1 MKRLLGCKTQQLTLC
16 WLTDAR
22 LGVPLSPNPL
32 FTPIG
37 IRNGLLGSERTQ
49 GNVSPGLW
57 VSYSAHLIDC
67 QQVQSVWWRMTNCK
81 KQCWPQCGVLN
92 KLQSQA
98 HIPQTHAVQQ
108 PFPSALLECLR
119 TWGVLVLGSFVDS
132 KVWRGPR
139 FFCIKMWYLYTTRVF
154 PPHFHHTYLGLS
166 QKHCYTAA
174 LKE

>member
-1 MKRLLGCKTQQLTLC
+1 MSSPFPSHLAGNVTLFMKRLLGCKTQQLTLC

-32 FTPIG
+32 FSPLG
-37 IRNGLLGSERTQ
+37 IWNGPLGSARTQ
-49 GNVSPGLW
+49 GNVSPGLQ

-98 HIPQTHAVQQ
+98 HIPQTHAAQQ
-108 PFPSALLECLR
+108 PYR
-119 TWGVLVLGSFVDS
+119 
-132 KVWRGPR
+132 
-139 FFCIKMWYLYTTRVF
+139 
-154 PPHFHHTYLGLS
+154 
-166 QKHCYTAA
+166 CYTIS
-174 LKE
+174 LSIVRMPQNLRGIGSGILCG